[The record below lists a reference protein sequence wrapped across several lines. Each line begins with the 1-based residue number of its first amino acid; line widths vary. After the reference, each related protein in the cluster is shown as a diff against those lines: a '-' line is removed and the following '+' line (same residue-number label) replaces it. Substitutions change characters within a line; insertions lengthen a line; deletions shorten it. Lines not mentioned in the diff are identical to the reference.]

1 LDPSKTMP
9 EPPITT
15 CAKVVEVR
23 IPGRLYTVETKN
35 GLRIPAHISR
45 ESKAQGGNCHFE
57 LGDEVRLEFTPYD
70 FSKARIAC
78 GESG

>member
-1 LDPSKTMP
+1 MP

-15 CAKVVEVR
+15 TARVIEV
-23 IPGRLYTVETKN
+23 ITPGRLYRVETKN

-45 ESKAQGGNCHFE
+45 ESKARGGNCHFE
-57 LGDEVRLEFTPYD
+57 IGDEVALEFTPYD

-78 GESG
+78 GGSE